1 MNNFFQKQ
9 SDKWLWMK
17 ILFLRLDLTEGAWK
31 KENKRGEFAVE
42 TEHIVVHPD
51 LVSIYYIDNRDDGFI
66 MIMMVVITNMSEH
79 TLGNLM

>member
-17 ILFLRLDLTEGAWK
+17 ILFLRLDLTESAWK
-31 KENKRGEFAVE
+31 EENKRGEFAVE

-51 LVSIYYIDNRDDGFI
+51 LVSICNIDNFDG
-66 MIMMVVITNMSEH
+66 
-79 TLGNLM
+79 G